1 MDIIHSRNTLSPIHA
16 GVIVSS
22 RRITIKRNIIHC
34 TPILWY
40 LGAIA
45 RSSCTRDRPS
55 YTLYSHLT
63 PIPTTNATIGEIP
76 NRDRINCRV
85 NLKDKISNLK
95 SIDSLYFI
103 NST

>member
-1 MDIIHSRNTLSPIHA
+1 MYSHSVVSGCDRPMFLHA
-16 GVIVSS
+16 
-22 RRITIKRNIIHC
+22 
-34 TPILWY
+34 
-40 LGAIA
+40 
-45 RSSCTRDRPS
+45 RDRPS

-95 SIDSLYFI
+95 SIDSLYLI